1 MVYTVHIDNR
11 TDHRREKTKM
21 TRQDLINKSIDKLN
35 SIKEELELINI
46 LDYDECIAVLNGTK
60 NLPTELHSALMKRA
74 KEANGGKT
82 TLALA
87 MAGMQNI
94 VNE

>member
-1 MVYTVHIDNR
+1 
-11 TDHRREKTKM
+11 M
-21 TRQDLINKSIDKLN
+21 TRQDLVNKSIDKLN
-35 SIKEELELINI
+35 GVKEAIEMIN
-46 LDYDECIAVLNGTK
+46 LLGYDECIAVLNGTK
-60 NLPTELHSALMKRA
+60 NLPSEVHSALMKRA

-87 MAGMQNI
+87 LAGMQNI